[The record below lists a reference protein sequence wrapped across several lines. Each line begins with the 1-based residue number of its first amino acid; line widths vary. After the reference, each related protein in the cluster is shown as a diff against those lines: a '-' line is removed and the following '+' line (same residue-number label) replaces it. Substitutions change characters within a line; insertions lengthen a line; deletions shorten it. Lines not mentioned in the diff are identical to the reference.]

1 MSNVKKE
8 INWKALAEQA
18 SKYHEYFE
26 KSITEQTQDLQKM
39 IGHKPT
45 PDALNIWQDIRKVY

>member
-1 MSNVKKE
+1 MKKE
-8 INWKALAEQA
+8 INWTALAEQA

-26 KSITEQTQDLQKM
+26 TPITEQTQDLQEM

-45 PDALNIWQDIRKVY
+45 PDALNIWQEIRKVY